1 MDELVKWSTIASPI
15 VAVILAWLTSF
26 FSSRDTKKQLEGL
39 KDIALLQLQ
48 TTILMID
55 IEADKALMNKTEQ
68 DDEISKLY
76 HKMHIMRSNENTPE
90 QALNE
95 IELEI
100 EKLSKSSVYQKS
112 MFLKLVENQ
121 FRFMKLLDQVAK
133 LN

>member
-26 FSSRDTKKQLEGL
+26 FSSRGTKKQLEGL

-133 LN
+133 SN